1 MYQTESQS
9 THTRMCGGRPCVRNI
24 RIKVKDILDLLASG
38 ASISEILE
46 DYPYVESEDISASL
60 VYAKPHH

>member
-1 MYQTESQS
+1 
-9 THTRMCGGRPCVRNI
+9 MCGGRPCVRNM